1 MKALNLG
8 LVLVDYG
15 PKRLEKQT
23 DRLTL
28 IVTGSN
34 VPTWQAQCCIDRG
47 TLLRRSRSGSEWHGK
62 PKIKKDDNIY
72 KYKTQQIRKA
82 IKNNIDKYAVTA
94 HKILQNKISE
104 IFYVNY
110 VIKELKRILDMD
122 ILTFFDLDIEL
133 NLLRNVKVSKINI
146 LKMDYRVA

>member
-1 MKALNLG
+1 MKAPNLG

-15 PKRLEKQT
+15 PKRLKKQT

-62 PKIKKDDNIY
+62 PKIKKRMTISTNT
-72 KYKTQQIRKA
+72 K
-82 IKNNIDKYAVTA
+82 
-94 HKILQNKISE
+94 LNKSE
-104 IFYVNY
+104 RQ
-110 VIKELKRILDMD
+110 LRI
-122 ILTFFDLDIEL
+122 ILT
-133 NLLRNVKVSKINI
+133 N
-146 LKMDYRVA
+146 MQ